1 MLPARKIRVE
11 VPVQKF
17 FWQTV
22 SQTRKRLE
30 NINVFFP
37 KIKRNQSLNLGDHV
51 RYFIGERGDARIKAP
66 KYISVK
72 LYRCTVAKENSLAA
86 VSGKQKCIPGR
97 DQHHGENFQS
107 IFSGEHC
114 IVKIISIV
122 KTPARVKREDLFQTV
137 EIIILSVIHQLLGVI
152 HAENMLN
159 LQAVVPTAKGRQIID
174 NGRKIGIHENLD
186 LSLFLLCLLSE
197 NFKHTVCN
205 LRLSVQHGHFCKG
218 GGRMGPCLCEIDRES
233 ADILSW
239 ILEEFLDVFPP
250 EIDFRAYKGNPVR
263 L

>member
-86 VSGKQKCIPGR
+86 VSGKQKCIPGSA
-97 DQHHGENFQS
+97 F
-107 IFSGEHC
+107 
-114 IVKIISIV
+114 
-122 KTPARVKREDLFQTV
+122 
-137 EIIILSVIHQLLGVI
+137 
-152 HAENMLN
+152 
-159 LQAVVPTAKGRQIID
+159 VP
-174 NGRKIGIHENLD
+174 
-186 LSLFLLCLLSE
+186 
-197 NFKHTVCN
+197 
-205 LRLSVQHGHFCKG
+205 
-218 GGRMGPCLCEIDRES
+218 
-233 ADILSW
+233 
-239 ILEEFLDVFPP
+239 
-250 EIDFRAYKGNPVR
+250 
-263 L
+263 